1 MPDEFDV
8 AHERLKKVFEYLKA
22 FHNKRFPPKKDI
34 KQQSWHRW
42 LDTLPEHKS
51 IKKGFSADASETGDD
66 FILRVY
72 RPEKTPAPKPPA
84 LIEAWVEHG
93 WESPFQ
99 AIEIKSHLDEQTD
112 DGESIAIHFE
122 DDPARVEALNIW
134 REKRDVWKATEI
146 PVHNADKFWRQLHK
160 VHAQLERSPET
171 AELMLGD
178 GIFSF
183 HQNNESI
190 YHPLLLQKVRLEFD
204 PETPSLTI
212 YYGEDPVEFYA
223 TLLQTMTEENSPNL
237 VSELRGEVDNNG
249 ELLLSENWND
259 LLTRL
264 VHHFEDGKF
273 IEQGEPPVASSVPA
287 TGRRPVLFIRSRT
300 GGITRAIEGVLERIE
315 DGNRPFCS
323 ALQRIVGIDGE
334 SSEPPH
340 NPGTSSSTYQR
351 LPDKDILLGKPYN
364 AQQTEIAKKLEAR
377 GSVLVQGPPG
387 TGKTHTIANLIGHLL
402 AQGKRIL
409 VTSHTPKALRV
420 LRSQVH
426 QELQPLCVSLLDR
439 SVEAREELQSSI
451 TRILGRT
458 DEIDVE
464 QEEKRARK
472 LTEHRKQKNRRTRG
486 HSRSH

>member
-1 MPDEFDV
+1 MPNEFDV

-134 REKRDVWKATEI
+134 REKRDAWKATEI

-190 YHPLLLQKVRLEFD
+190 YHPLLLQKVRLEFN

-212 YYGEDPVEFYA
+212 YYGEDPVELYA

-237 VSELRGEVDNNG
+237 ISKLREEVDNNG

-287 TGRRPVLFIRSRT
+287 TGRRPVLFIRSTAQVALPVRLKACSKELKMAT
-300 GGITRAIEGVLERIE
+300 DLSARPCSASWALMVNLASRHTTWAHLHPHISGFPIKTSCLESLITRSKLKSQKSWRCVVRCWYKGRQA
-315 DGNRPFCS
+315 P
-323 ALQRIVGIDGE
+323 AK
-334 SSEPPH
+334 PTP
-340 NPGTSSSTYQR
+340 
-351 LPDKDILLGKPYN
+351 LPI
-364 AQQTEIAKKLEAR
+364 
-377 GSVLVQGPPG
+377 
-387 TGKTHTIANLIGHLL
+387 
-402 AQGKRIL
+402 
-409 VTSHTPKALRV
+409 
-420 LRSQVH
+420 
-426 QELQPLCVSLLDR
+426 
-439 SVEAREELQSSI
+439 
-451 TRILGRT
+451 
-458 DEIDVE
+458 
-464 QEEKRARK
+464 
-472 LTEHRKQKNRRTRG
+472 
-486 HSRSH
+486 